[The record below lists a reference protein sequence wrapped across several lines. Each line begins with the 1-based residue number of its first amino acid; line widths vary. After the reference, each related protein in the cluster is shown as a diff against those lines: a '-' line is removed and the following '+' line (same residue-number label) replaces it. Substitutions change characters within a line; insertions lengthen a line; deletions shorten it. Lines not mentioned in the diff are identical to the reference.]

1 MTIIKI
7 NKGAIMRKGRHVYHH
22 DDIIYKT
29 LREMRRLSMTL
40 VEYDESGSEQTILK
54 FKKKG

>member
-22 DDIIYKT
+22 DDITYKT
-29 LREMRRLSMTL
+29 LREMRRLSMTQFPSH
-40 VEYDESGSEQTILK
+40 ESGSEQTILK
-54 FKKKG
+54 FEKKG